1 MRLWTL
7 HPEYLDQRGLVA
19 LWREALLA
27 QAVLSGLTKG
37 YTCHPQLIRFRQTP
51 EPLGCIATYL
61 RAVQSEATR
70 RGYHFDAAR
79 IGSGQ
84 TEGFIT
90 VTAGQLGYEAGHLRK
105 KLEVRA
111 PDWLAGISLPEL
123 PRPHPLFRVV
133 EGQIEVWEK
142 GT

>member
-1 MRLWTL
+1 VRLWTL

-27 QAVLSGLTKG
+27 QAVLAGGTRG

-51 EPLGCIATYL
+51 EPLAFIASYL
-61 RAVQSEATR
+61 RAVQAEATC
-70 RGYHFDAAR
+70 RGYCFDAAR

-84 TEGFIT
+84 AEGFIT

-105 KLEVRA
+105 KLEARA
-111 PDWLAGISLPEL
+111 PLWLEEIRLPEQ

-133 EGQIEVWEK
+133 GGGVEAWEK
-142 GT
+142 L